1 MSPAELTLASALR
14 SLIEAIVDSDF
25 AEDFED
31 EISAAR
37 EAMESCGHDADSVSD
52 ESRSNGPRY

>member
-31 EISAAR
+31 EINAAR
-37 EAMESCGHDADSVSD
+37 EAMESCGHDADFVSD

>member
-14 SLIEAIVDSDF
+14 SLIESIVDSDF
-25 AEDFED
+25 ADDFEE
-31 EISAAR
+31 EIIAAR
-37 EAMESCGHDADSVSD
+37 ESMESCGHDAESVSD

>member
-14 SLIEAIVDSDF
+14 SLIEAIIDSDF

-31 EISAAR
+31 EITVAR
-37 EAMESCGHDADSVSD
+37 EAMESCGHDVESVSD